1 MKIRTMIVMLLI
13 GIVQS
18 VSGQCLWD
26 NNKGIVTP
34 FSNKNTPPPM
44 GSSIETFRWLNDKYY
59 VYTQTGQTA
68 ASEIWSPFSSN
79 NNASANI
86 NGFIVSDPKD
96 NDPNEGWELIL
107 KNFGT
112 SGDPYPNPTMVLYN
126 RFSSILRVF
135 IYVPQSATFNRNTA
149 QIDLKFF
156 YFASQ
161 TGQGKI
167 ESALLAP
174 LSTPLMPLENF
185 KKKIAGSAIQ
195 RTQLNGLFWMYAD
208 FPVAYDPCT
217 CRKLTAIQVVP
228 NFINIQ
234 EVNLLASVQ
243 KKNLTASGTSSPD
256 FISTLSHAFNY
267 FSKATEAGKKKGV
280 QVGQSVKDVSNF
292 LDQNVLPKFDYKTRV
307 LTVSGSPD
315 DDIIPFEKDILRT
328 FRVPEIVKVAAPQ
341 LGTVLGI
348 LEYITTSGKSTA
360 VSAASVNYEINGTIT
375 DSIPGQ
381 NSIIYVPGSKW
392 IGDPSGNATKFKPI
406 YNNTLGT
413 FSVLETPKLDMNI
426 KFLPNF
432 GSNYPM
438 HFLTYKLNIPS
449 GNVLKYVINPASG
462 LKSNPSEIKCSLI
475 AKFKKELYSGYNGA
489 PGTPKVSSLVSSII
503 SEEKGSNMVI
513 VQSPLMSLDCMR
525 NFPGLISC
533 ADCKINDIEFRLQ
546 VVATLEGDDN
556 SGKKTF
562 FSAQYQLASTVVS
575 SVSLPPSDDDIAYI
589 PFKFAATDINL
600 TGNKTIR
607 AWDNISVKGTIN
619 TNGFKLTLIAGST
632 VNINPTSITPSV
644 DIQIGYPANCNNF
657 ANPVAASDVSNF
669 CSSTKYNPVVP
680 LPLAPNT
687 DVSRLKG
694 VKNMTTSLSV
704 APNPFNNQLSIQYEL
719 QEATQVTVSLS
730 NALGQVVKVLVNEKV
745 EAGSYQI
752 NESTADLPS
761 GVYIVTMKTPT
772 GMKTQK
778 VVKQNN

>member
-26 NNKGIVTP
+26 SNKGIVTP
-34 FSNKNTPPPM
+34 FSNKSTPPPM
-44 GSSIETFRWLNDKYY
+44 GSSIEAFRWLDDQYY
-59 VYTQTGQTA
+59 VFTKTGQTV
-68 ASEIWSPFSSN
+68 ASPIWSPFSSQ

-86 NGFIVSDPKD
+86 NGFIVSEPKD

-107 KNFGT
+107 KNFGA
-112 SGDPYPNPTMVLYN
+112 SGDPYPNPTLVLYN
-126 RFSSILRVF
+126 RFTSILRVF
-135 IYVPQSATFNRNTA
+135 VYVPQSANFDKNTA
-149 QIDLKFF
+149 KIDIKFY
-156 YFASQ
+156 YF
-161 TGQGKI
+161 TGATGPAKV

-174 LSTPLMPLENF
+174 LSTPLLPLEKF
-185 KKKIAGSAIQ
+185 KKKIAASTVQ
-195 RTQLNGLFWMYAD
+195 RTQFQGLFWMYAD

-217 CRKLTAIQVVP
+217 CKKLSAIQIEP

-243 KKNLTASGTSSPD
+243 KRNLTTNGASSPN
-256 FISTLSHAFNY
+256 FLSTISHAVDY
-267 FSKATEAGKKKGV
+267 VKTGLDEGKKKGT
-280 QVGQSVKDVSNF
+280 QVGASVKDVSDF
-292 LDQNVLPKFDYKTRV
+292 LNTNVLPKFDYTTRV

-315 DDIIPFEKDILRT
+315 DDIIPFEKDILKT
-328 FRVPEIVKVAAPQ
+328 FRVPDFVKSAAPQ
-341 LGTVLGI
+341 LGLVLGV

-360 VSAASVNYEINGTIT
+360 VSATNVNYEIKGTIT

-392 IGDPSGNATKFKPI
+392 IGDPNGNAVKFKPI

-413 FSVLETPKLDMNI
+413 FSVLETPKLDFNL
-426 KFLPNF
+426 KFLGNVQSSFPF
-432 GSNYPM
+432 

-462 LKSNPSEIKCSLI
+462 LKVDPSEIKCSLI
-475 AKFKKELYSGYNGA
+475 AKFKKELYINNNR
-489 PGTPKVSSLVSSII
+489 TPKVSSLVSSIV
-503 SEEKGSNMVI
+503 SEEKGTNMVI
-513 VQSPLMSLDCMR
+513 VQSPLMSLDCIR
-525 NFPGLISC
+525 NFPALVSC
-533 ADCKINDIEFRLQ
+533 EECKINDVEFRLQ
-546 VVATLEGDDN
+546 VVATLERDDN

-562 FSAQYQLASTVVS
+562 FSAQYQLTPSLVST
-575 SVSLPPSDDDIAYI
+575 VSLPPSDDDIAYI
-589 PFKFAATDINL
+589 PFKFAVKDINL
-600 TGNKTIR
+600 TANKTIR
-607 AWDNISVKGTIN
+607 AWDKISVKGTIN

-632 VNINPTSITPSV
+632 VDISPTSLTPNV

-657 ANPVAASDVSNF
+657 SSPVSGTDVSNF
-669 CSSTKYNPVVP
+669 CSSTKYNPIVP
-680 LPLAPNT
+680 TTFAPN
-687 DVSRLKG
+687 DVANSLK
-694 VKNMTTSLSV
+694 VQKTTTTSLNV

-719 QEATQVTVSLS
+719 QEASQVTVSLS

-761 GVYIVTMKTPT
+761 GVYIITMKTPT

-778 VVKQNN
+778 VVKQSN